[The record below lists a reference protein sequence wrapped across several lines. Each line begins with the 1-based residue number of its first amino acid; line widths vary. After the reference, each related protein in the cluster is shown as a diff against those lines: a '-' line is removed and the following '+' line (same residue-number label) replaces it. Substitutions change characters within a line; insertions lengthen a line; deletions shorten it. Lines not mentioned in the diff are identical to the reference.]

1 MVKLHFF
8 THIFYHGNS
17 LFQTERL
24 NLSNYLLFVCVCN
37 TGSDCFVSESEQ
49 ICQLRID
56 AMNIHKNNNIG
67 LLYLLNTSFDQK
79 DFVALFIETIKQDP
93 LPRVRQYHH
102 YRGPSHISVL
112 LIFIHQ

>member
-1 MVKLHFF
+1 MKLHFF

-37 TGSDCFVSESEQ
+37 TGSECFVSENEGKWR
-49 ICQLRID
+49 LRID
-56 AMNIHKNNNIG
+56 AMKIDQNNNIG
-67 LLYLLNTSFDQK
+67 LFTLLNASFDQK
-79 DFVALFIETIKQDP
+79 DFVVLFIETIKPDP

-102 YRGPSHISVL
+102 YRGPSHVL
-112 LIFIHQ
+112 